1 MRLWRTTWRWVRIVV
16 VSVPLAAV
24 ATALLSRPSA
34 QTSSSGSRRGSA
46 YTVVRRDFV
55 RSLRLSGTVEAVQ
68 ATTITAPRISGPN
81 SSSLIITR
89 LVKAGTTV
97 NAGDLLVEFD
107 RQAQL
112 SNALDRRAE
121 LNDLEHQIRKREAEE
136 GAARA
141 RDDSELKQ
149 AESGV
154 TRAELEVAKNEMLT
168 KIQAEKNK
176 QGLEQAKARL
186 EQLKKTYEL
195 KRQAAQAD
203 LKILEIRRDKAS
215 NAMKMAE
222 TNAARMEIRSP
233 IGGLAVVRSMWKS
246 SGMAEILEGEE
257 VRAGV
262 PVLDIVNPA
271 KMRVRVRVN
280 QADIN
285 GLQVGQRMR
294 VGLDAYPDLFFG
306 GQITQ
311 ISPVGVTSTL
321 SPKLRYF
328 IMIAQIDTAHEK
340 LMPDLTA
347 SLDVELA
354 RTPAALVVPR
364 DAIRSDGAKATV
376 RVRNGSRFEDRE
388 VVVGDVS
395 AHEAVI
401 TSGIDEG
408 SIVERNVGGGP
419 SR

>member
-1 MRLWRTTWRWVRIVV
+1 MKTSRLW
-16 VSVPLAAV
+16 VPVGLVTVALAAV
-24 ATALLSRPSA
+24 ATTLFSSPAA
-34 QTSSSGSRRGSA
+34 QISPGGSRRESA

-149 AESGV
+149 GESAV

-186 EQLKKTYEL
+186 EQLRKTYDL

-262 PVLDIVNPA
+262 PVVDIVNPA

-328 IMIAQIDTAHEK
+328 IMIAEIDTAHEK

-354 RTPAALVVPR
+354 RMPAALVVPR

-376 RVRNGSRFEDRE
+376 RVRKGSRFEDRD
-388 VVVGDVS
+388 VVVGAVS

-401 TSGIDEG
+401 TSGLDEG

-419 SR
+419 AK

>member
-1 MRLWRTTWRWVRIVV
+1 MDSRAIRRWAPAV
-16 VSVPLAAV
+16 LATAAV
-24 ATALLSRPSA
+24 IGVASTLVSSRPP
-34 QTSSSGSRRGSA
+34 QVSSSNSRRDA
-46 YTVVRRDFV
+46 AFTVVRRDFV
-55 RSLRLSGTVEAVQ
+55 QSVRLSGTVEAVQ
-68 ATTITAPRISGPN
+68 STTITAPRISGPS
-81 SSSLIITR
+81 SSSLVITR

-107 RQAQL
+107 RQVQL
-112 SNALDRRAE
+112 TNALDRRAE
-121 LNDLEHQIRKREAEE
+121 LNDLQHQIRKREAEE

-141 RDDSELKQ
+141 RDESELKQ
-149 AESGV
+149 AESAV
-154 TRAELEVAKNEMLT
+154 ARAELEVTKNEMIT
-168 KIQAEKNK
+168 KIQAEKNN
-176 QGLEQAKARL
+176 QGLQQSKARL
-186 EQLKKTYEL
+186 EQLRKTYDL
-195 KRQAAQAD
+195 KRKAAQAD
-203 LKILEIRRDKAS
+203 LRILEIRRDKAS

-222 TNAARMEIRSP
+222 TNASRMEVRSP

-246 SGMAEILEGEE
+246 SGQAEILEGEE

-262 PVLDIVNPA
+262 PVVDIVNPA

-285 GLQVGQRMR
+285 GLRVGQRMR

-328 IMIAQIDTAHEK
+328 IMLAEIDTAHAK

-347 SLDVELA
+347 SLDVELS
-354 RTPAALVVPR
+354 RMPAALVVPR

-376 RVRNGSRFEDRE
+376 RVRRGSRFEDRE
-388 VVVGDVS
+388 VVVGALS

-401 TSGIDEG
+401 TSGLDEG
-408 SIVERNVGGGP
+408 TVVERNIGTGAA
-419 SR
+419 R

>member
-1 MRLWRTTWRWVRIVV
+1 MKTSRLW
-16 VSVPLAAV
+16 VPVGLVTVALAAV
-24 ATALLSRPSA
+24 ATTLFSSPAA
-34 QTSSSGSRRGSA
+34 QISPGGSRRESA

-97 NAGDLLVEFD
+97 NAGDLLLEFD

-149 AESGV
+149 AESAV

-186 EQLKKTYEL
+186 EQLRKTYDL

-328 IMIAQIDTAHEK
+328 IMIAEIDTAHEK

-354 RTPAALVVPR
+354 RMPGALVVPR

-376 RVRNGSRFEDRE
+376 RVRKGSRLR
-388 VVVGDVS
+388 
-395 AHEAVI
+395 
-401 TSGIDEG
+401 
-408 SIVERNVGGGP
+408 R
-419 SR
+419 SRRRRRRRQRA